1 MLYTTLKVLITALLV
16 VAISEVGKRSSALGA
31 LIASLP
37 LTSLLA
43 FVWLYG
49 ESGDTEKIAN
59 LSQSIFWYV
68 LPSLVLFIA
77 LPALLRHGFGFWPA
91 LLVASGLTF
100 VAYLGMVALLGRLG
114 ITL

>member
-1 MLYTTLKVLITALLV
+1 MV

-31 LIASLP
+31 IIASLP

-43 FVWLYG
+43 FLWLYG
-49 ESGDTEKIAN
+49 ETGDTAKIAE
-59 LSQSIFWYV
+59 LSKGIFWYV

-77 LPALLRHGFGFWPA
+77 LPVLLGQGFNFWISLA
-91 LLVASGLTF
+91 VSCALTF
-100 VAYLGMVALLGRLG
+100 AAYLAMTAMLARFG